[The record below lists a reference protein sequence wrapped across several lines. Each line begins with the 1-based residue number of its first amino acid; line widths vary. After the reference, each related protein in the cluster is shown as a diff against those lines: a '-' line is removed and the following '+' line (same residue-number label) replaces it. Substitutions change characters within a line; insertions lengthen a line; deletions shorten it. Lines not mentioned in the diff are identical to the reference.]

1 MRPFVPNYFSATAAR
16 PEWSRPGGRRTTKG
30 HHGQERRRRRG
41 GPPPRTTW
49 DLDPEGRFLL
59 LPVAERD
66 LAWALECCDEHAE
79 GRWHMLR
86 DGAAVL
92 FERADDLAFVRFAC
106 L

>member
-1 MRPFVPNYFSATAAR
+1 MGRKEDDAVA
-16 PEWSRPGGRRTTKG
+16 GRRLTDP
-30 HHGQERRRRRG
+30 QFLALLAE
-41 GPPPRTTW
+41 PRTTW
-49 DLDPEGRFLL
+49 DLDPEGHFLL

-66 LAWALECCDEHAE
+66 LAWVLECCQEHAE

>member
-1 MRPFVPNYFSATAAR
+1 MRGTEDSVTGR
-16 PEWSRPGGRRTTKG
+16 GRRLTDAQFLAVLAAPK
-30 HHGQERRRRRG
+30 
-41 GPPPRTTW
+41 TTW
-49 DLDPEGRFLL
+49 DLDPEGHFLL

-66 LAWALECCDEHAE
+66 LAWVLECCQEHAE

-92 FERADDLAFVRFAC
+92 FERAHDLAFVRFAC

>member
-1 MRPFVPNYFSATAAR
+1 M
-16 PEWSRPGGRRTTKG
+16 GRREDDTVAG
-30 HHGQERRRRRG
+30 RRLTD
-41 GPPPRTTW
+41 PQFLAVLAEPRTTW
-49 DLDPEGRFLL
+49 DLDPEGRPLL
-59 LPVAERD
+59 LPVTERD

>member
-1 MRPFVPNYFSATAAR
+1 VT
-16 PEWSRPGGRRTTKG
+16 GRRLT
-30 HHGQERRRRRG
+30 
-41 GPPPRTTW
+41 GPEFLAVLAEPVTSW

-66 LAWALECCDEHAE
+66 LAWVLDCCDEHAE

-86 DGAAVL
+86 DGGGVL
-92 FERADDLAFVRFAC
+92 FERAHDLAFVRFAC